1 MKKTYFLCTLKYTND
16 AFNEHLEL
24 EADMDP
30 VTHAFVGM
38 SAAKI
43 LQQGID
49 MTNPYTLAAT
59 IGSVFPDIDIMLQ
72 RWGDYVYLKN
82 HRGVT
87 HSIVGLIASSTII
100 SFSLYMIFK
109 CSFIK
114 LLLFSLIGSF
124 SHLAID
130 MFNSYG
136 AKILWPFINKK
147 YSVSALTSF
156 DPVVLAFSVLAVFTS
171 GAVEWVF
178 LLFCGAYIA
187 LRLYI
192 RNNIKTHIEK
202 RYQTRGRNKVKI
214 NVMPSMKGIY
224 FWHLVIDTSKFVIVG
239 NVNFITNKM
248 VFAKRMRKLD
258 DKTVKKALKSPVGR
272 FFKEFTPVFHIKKEK
287 QHEVTRYV
295 FIDLRY
301 YLRNKFLHHGV
312 LEIDNKKGEVKNILK
327 PYSQNRVVFIN
338 PQ

>member
-1 MKKTYFLCTLKYTND
+1 
-16 AFNEHLEL
+16 
-24 EADMDP
+24 MDP

-38 SAAKI
+38 AASKI
-43 LQQGID
+43 LQQGIE
-49 MTNPYTLAAT
+49 MTNPYTVAAALS
-59 IGSVFPDIDIMLQ
+59 SVFPDIDILFQ
-72 RWGDYVYLKN
+72 KWGDYVYLKN

-87 HSIVGLIASSTII
+87 HSIVGLIASSTLI
-100 SFSLYMIFK
+100 SLSLYFIFK

-124 SHLAID
+124 SHIAID

-136 AKILWPFINKK
+136 AKILWPFVNKK

-156 DPVVLAFSVLAVFTS
+156 DPVVLAFSALAVFTP
-171 GAVEWVF
+171 GAIEWVCMI
-178 LLFCGAYIA
+178 FCAAYIA
-187 LRLYI
+187 VRLFV
-192 RNNIKTHIEK
+192 RNKIKAHLEK
-202 RYQTRGRNKVKI
+202 RYESRGHKKVKI

-224 FWHLVIDTSKFVIVG
+224 FWHLIIETSKVVVVG

-287 QHEVTRYV
+287 QQEVTRYV

-312 LEIDNKKGEVKNILK
+312 LEIDNKRGEVKNILK
-327 PYSQNRVVFIN
+327 PYSQNRAVFIN